1 MQVAHAGPAAERAG
15 GLKEARR
22 TIARAN
28 RADTESPLPLL
39 AYYRSFA
46 DAGEP
51 VPDVAIEG
59 LAKAVDIVPA
69 APGPRLLLGEALAR
83 RGETVAARRALLP
96 VANGAYDTPEGARAR
111 ALLAGLGG

>member
-1 MQVAHAGPAAERAG
+1 V
-15 GLKEARR
+15 

-28 RADTESPLPLL
+28 RANSESPLPLI

-59 LAKAVDIVPA
+59 LMKARDLVPA
-69 APGPRLLLGEALAR
+69 APSQRLLLGEALAK
-83 RGETVAARRALLP
+83 RGNSEAARQALIP
-96 VANGAYDTPEGARAR
+96 VARAAYQSPEKAA
-111 ALLAGLGG
+111 AADLLGKL